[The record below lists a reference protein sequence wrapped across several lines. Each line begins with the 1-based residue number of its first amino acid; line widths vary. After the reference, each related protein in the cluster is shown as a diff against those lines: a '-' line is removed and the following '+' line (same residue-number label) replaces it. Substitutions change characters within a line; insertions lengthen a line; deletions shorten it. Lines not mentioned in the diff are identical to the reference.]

1 MLVLEVLLEFNYN
14 PHMTTLGHITSS
26 YILANASRLVGLSPT
41 DSEILITIL
50 AGNILDLDV
59 FAGVLLKKRG
69 DEHHNLI
76 THSPFGALLIYI
88 PIAVLLA
95 YFESYLLLILIPLAF
110 LLHLVLDDIS
120 YWFCR
125 LGIQQISKYPQI
137 NWLYPVKQGRTDN
150 WVTNNRA
157 AIITYFKNARVN
169 VVLEGIF
176 LVVAVLL
183 FFFS

>member
-1 MLVLEVLLEFNYN
+1 
-14 PHMTTLGHITSS
+14 MTTLGHITSS
-26 YILANASRLVGLSPT
+26 YILANASRLIGVSPT
-41 DSEILITIL
+41 DSEILITVL

-69 DEHHNLI
+69 DEHHNFI

-88 PIAVLLA
+88 PIAILLA
-95 YFESYLLLILIPLAF
+95 YFESYFLLFLIPLAF
-110 LLHLVLDDIS
+110 TLHLVLDDIS

-125 LGIQQISKYPQI
+125 LGLQQISKYPQI
-137 NWLYPVKQGRTDN
+137 NWLYPIRKGRTDN
-150 WVTNNRA
+150 WSPTNRY
-157 AIITYFKNARVN
+157 AIITYFKNAQAN
-169 VVLEGIF
+169 VVLELIF